1 MATTLTRRG
10 QAVLAAVLLGAVF
23 GYAFGGRSLNAVVVP
38 AAALLAATRLYVWSF
53 PEPDIERITPR
64 EGHQGDRR
72 RVELYVDADRSYPAT
87 VTDALGDGL
96 RGDSRLETETDG
108 RQLTYEITLA
118 ARGVHAVGPCFV
130 EATDPFGL
138 WTVEFRGGEAQ
149 LVTVF
154 PRVHALSDT
163 ATLLTG
169 YVGITDEREEFAG
182 VREYERGDPLRD
194 VNWKVSAKQPN
205 GLAVT
210 EYAGEGATDRVTIAA
225 EALGP
230 REDSV
235 AEAAA
240 SIATHL
246 LDAGISVGI
255 VTQSGGLDPAN
266 GDPHR
271 RRVLGVLADFDGGK
285 LRQRHKAEA
294 EIVVHAPRSGEHVSV
309 TVGDDDHRY
318 EEFVGGRTSAAE
330 VSA

>member
-1 MATTLTRRG
+1 
-10 QAVLAAVLLGAVF
+10 
-23 GYAFGGRSLNAVVVP
+23 
-38 AAALLAATRLYVWSF
+38 
-53 PEPDIERITPR
+53 
-64 EGHQGDRR
+64 
-72 RVELYVDADRSYPAT
+72 

-230 REDSV
+230 ARTPSLRPPRASPPTCSTRASASV
-235 AEAAA
+235 SSRSPEA
-240 SIATHL
+240 STRRTATRTA
-246 LDAGISVGI
+246 DACSACSR
-255 VTQSGGLDPAN
+255 TST
-266 GDPHR
+266 
-271 RRVLGVLADFDGGK
+271 GK